1 MSMLCI
7 TPYIRRMPSLSI
19 VWRSTVAWVLAF
31 GSAMAQPAAPTA
43 AQITARIV
51 ERSGVALPNPTVD
64 TFKAGDSSTAV
75 RGIAVT
81 MMATLDVLQRA
92 AAKGHNLIITHEPTF
107 YGHRDE
113 LTVLEKE
120 NDPVVAAKKK
130 FIAEHGLVVWR
141 FHDLPHQMKPD
152 IIRKGTVRALRWE
165 NNQRG
170 DTTTLFQLPS
180 LSLADLAEMAGKR
193 LNSSAVRIVG
203 DPNVRVSRVALTQ
216 GFPGFVANRHA
227 FQFRSVDAVV
237 IGEDHEWEMIEYA
250 ADAIAAG
257 QLKGLVVLGHISSEQ
272 SGMEEVTTWLKT
284 FITEVPVE
292 FVPTKDPFRRLK

>member
-1 MSMLCI
+1 MSMYSI
-7 TPYIRRMPSLSI
+7 TPYIRWMPSLSI
-19 VWRSTVAWVLAF
+19 VWRCILTPILAY
-31 GSAMAQPAAPTA
+31 GSATAQTTVPTA

-51 ERSGVALPNPTVD
+51 ERSGVELPNPTVD

-113 LTVLEKE
+113 LTALEKE
-120 NDPVVAAKKK
+120 NDPVVAAKRK
-130 FIAEHGLVVWR
+130 FIADHGLVVWR
-141 FHDLPHQMKPD
+141 FHDLPHLMKPD
-152 IIRKGTVRALRWE
+152 IIRKGTVRALSWE

-170 DTTTLFQLPS
+170 DTATLFQLPS
-180 LSLADLAEMAGKR
+180 MSLADLAEMAGRR

-250 ADAIAAG
+250 ADAIASG

-272 SGMEEVTTWLKT
+272 SGMAEVTSWLKT
-284 FITEVPVE
+284 FIAEVPVE
-292 FVPTKDPFRRLK
+292 FVPTKDPFQRR